1 MTMWLQHLLVLL
13 AVAACFG
20 VVARQGMRTFAGKKS
35 KFGACCSKGCDAGAP
50 KPAGERIVFLPS
62 DMLTVSKRSTKH

>member
-1 MTMWLQHLLVLL
+1 
-13 AVAACFG
+13 

-62 DMLTVSKRSTKH
+62 DMLTVSKRSK